1 MAKGRAE
8 RLCVMILSLQHNY
21 IYIRTKKTGSTTI
34 EEVLSKNLGRD
45 DVVVGRQFRVLK
57 PLLRPDVDI
66 PERREGSLAPTHVA
80 IDQIAPL
87 LHRDF
92 WDGAF
97 KFTSER
103 HPYEKAVSLA
113 YMGWSKGG
121 DRRQKRANGDFGKY
135 LDVVVQKGKYA
146 GFPLYSIGGQSVV
159 DDFIRL
165 ETLPTDLQRIGKRL
179 GIPIPVDLPRERSDS
194 RADRRPAKEILSD
207 QQKEMV
213 WNHCRREFEMLSYE
227 K

>member
-1 MAKGRAE
+1 
-8 RLCVMILSLQHNY
+8 MILSLQHNY

-34 EEVLSKNLGRD
+34 EDVLSKALGRD
-45 DVVVGRQFRVLK
+45 DIVVGRQFRVLK
-57 PLLRPDVDI
+57 PLLKPGANI
-66 PERREGSLAPTHVA
+66 PERREGALAPTHVA

-87 LHRDF
+87 LRRDF

-121 DRRQKRANGDFGKY
+121 DRRRKRANGDFGEY

-165 ETLPTDLQRIGKRL
+165 ETLATDLQRIGKRL

-194 RADRRPAKEILSD
+194 RADRRPAREILSD
-207 QQKEMV
+207 QQKEVV
-213 WNHCRREFEMLSYE
+213 WNYCRREFEILGYE